1 MQFSLEDLD
10 FEDLEKV
17 LKEVTKTDGIS
28 FRELVNRLMQGDTE
42 DYGIRE
48 WFLQAF
54 FGEWQSS
61 RDIFFLLLG
70 VGIASAIFYQIAS
83 AFMNKQIAETSFY
96 LTYLIFLTTSAA
108 GFGMIIQTVG
118 DCIEK
123 IKCFMDVLIPCF
135 FGVIS
140 LSYGS
145 VTAAGYYEVTVLIM
159 ALINEILL
167 KIVLP
172 VIKVTVLLQMVN
184 HLTKE
189 EMISKLAGLTGR
201 AASFC
206 MKGMLTVIIGLNT
219 LEGLILPAIDKVKLN
234 SLGKAVALIPGIGSS
249 AQAVAGII
257 AGTGSLV
264 KNAVGVA
271 ACLVLFVII
280 SLPLLQTALFI
291 MLYRVLAVCLEPV
304 ADKRLTGAVEEIGKG
319 GALLLQA
326 VMTAFLLFLITI
338 AVVCTVTNR

>member
-1 MQFSLEDLD
+1 MRFSLEDLD

-17 LKEVTKTDGIS
+17 LKEVTETEGIS
-28 FRELVNRLMQGDTE
+28 FQELVSSLIRGE
-42 DYGIRE
+42 SADYGIKD
-48 WFLQAF
+48 WLLQAL
-54 FGEWQSS
+54 FGEWQNS

-108 GFGMIIQTVG
+108 GFGMIVQTVG
-118 DCIEK
+118 TCIEK
-123 IKCFMDVLIPCF
+123 IKCFMDVLVPCF

-172 VIKVTVLLQMVN
+172 AIKVNVLLQMVN

-189 EMISKLAGLTGR
+189 EMISKLAGLVGR

-219 LEGLILPAIDKVKLN
+219 LEGLILPTIDKVKLN
-234 SLGKAVALIPGIGSS
+234 SLGKAMAFIPGIGGS
-249 AQAVAGII
+249 AQTVADII
-257 AGTGSLV
+257 AGAGSLV

-271 ACLVLFVII
+271 ACVVLFIII
-280 SLPLLQTALFI
+280 SLPVLQTLLFMI
-291 MLYRVLAVCLEPV
+291 LYRILAVCLEPV

-319 GALLLQA
+319 GGLLLQA

-338 AVVCTVTNR
+338 AVVCSVTNR